1 MAGNKFV
8 KKFNA
13 KSGKKIDK
21 SVKVVEKKLLKPGSE
36 SPREMAR
43 KLLR

>member
-13 KSGKKIDK
+13 KSSKKINK
-21 SVKVVEKKLLKPGSE
+21 SVKVVEKKLLKPGVE
-36 SPREMAR
+36 TPREMSK
-43 KLLR
+43 KLLA

>member
-13 KSGKKIDK
+13 KSGKRIDK
-21 SVKVVEKKLLKPGSE
+21 SVKVVEKKLLKPSVE
-36 SPREMAR
+36 TPREMAK
-43 KLLR
+43 KLLK